1 MLHCEVMPRA
11 GSSRLG
17 IGEPDMRF
25 SHCLRPSNVREYSRR
40 NQKNRGIN
48 AIWAISSAGKSEIL
62 FCESLMVGMR
72 RRKHKVV
79 TSRHRRGVE
88 AISKAD
94 SFHDTLP
101 LELAVRAGLSS
112 KTKHLALDR
121 IRPYPSP
128 TPSIT
133 VAARRGAS
141 VAFEPYRRR
150 CKSSP
155 WRGVPHVQPQPA
167 LTRRSRSDC

>member
-17 IGEPDMRF
+17 IESQTCVFRIACVRPTSGNIPGEIKKIVESMLFGRF
-25 SHCLRPSNVREYSRR
+25 RQQQSQKCCFVNPSWLE
-40 NQKNRGIN
+40 
-48 AIWAISSAGKSEIL
+48 
-62 FCESLMVGMR
+62 MR

-155 WRGVPHVQPQPA
+155 WRGVPHVQQQPA